1 MSDILNSLVDPIQV
15 TRSGVTR
22 GFGHAL
28 VCSGYL
34 VEDGK
39 VLLVHHNRFEK
50 WVPPGGHVEAGD
62 TFSGAAAREVLEET
76 GLYVEVLSATPA
88 LIDDDN
94 ATPLPGPFY
103 VDLEGEGFPIPSITQ
118 FFWVRRLDTTQDIS
132 PQFQEVHDVRWF
144 DATEIESMPTFEQV
158 RVLCRYALTHH
169 PDA

>member
-1 MSDILNSLVDPIQV
+1 MEVMQEQPDPIQV
-15 TRSGVTR
+15 TRSGVTK

-39 VLLVHHNRFEK
+39 VLLVHHNVFNK
-50 WVPPGGHVEAGD
+50 WVPPGGHIEAGD
-62 TFSGAAAREVLEET
+62 TFSDAAAREVLEET
-76 GLYVEVLSATPA
+76 GLDVEVLSTTPS

-103 VDLEGEGFPIPSITQ
+103 VDMLTEGFKIPPITQ
-118 FFWVRRLDTTQDIS
+118 YFYVRRKDRSQEISTQIE
-132 PQFQEVHDVRWF
+132 EVHEVRWF
-144 DATEIESMPTFEQV
+144 TAEEIETIPTFEQV
-158 RVLCRYALTHH
+158 RVLCRYALENH